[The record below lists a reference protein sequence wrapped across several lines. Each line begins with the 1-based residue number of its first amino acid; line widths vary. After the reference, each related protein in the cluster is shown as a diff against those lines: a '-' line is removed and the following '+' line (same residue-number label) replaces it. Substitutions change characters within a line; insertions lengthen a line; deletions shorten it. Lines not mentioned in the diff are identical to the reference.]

1 MLASLLLMLIQAYI
15 IILIIRSIMSWFPNV
30 DYRNPLVKLVYDLTE
45 PVLRPVRERVGI
57 QNGIDFSPILVF
69 IGLYVL
75 SIMIQRLL

>member
-45 PVLRPVRERVGI
+45 PVLRPVRERVGV

>member
-1 MLASLLLMLIQAYI
+1 MLVSVLLMLIQAYI
-15 IILIIRSIMSWFPNV
+15 IILIIRSLMSWFPAL
-30 DYRNPLVKLVYDLTE
+30 DYRNPLVKLIYDLTE

-57 QNGIDFSPILVF
+57 QNGIDFSPIIVF